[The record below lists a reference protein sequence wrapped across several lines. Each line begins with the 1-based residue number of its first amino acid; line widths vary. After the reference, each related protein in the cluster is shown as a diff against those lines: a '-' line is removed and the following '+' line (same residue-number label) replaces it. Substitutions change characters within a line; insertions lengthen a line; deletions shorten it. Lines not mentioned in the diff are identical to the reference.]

1 MGTAWAGNRMLV
13 SDGLAHPVEGL
24 ADLWRAMAKGAQG
37 MDASALRKR
46 LGFPSG
52 CEEVWK
58 AMAQRSGPVP
68 RATLASLSG
77 MSEEGL
83 SRQLFTLEVQGW
95 IRRLPGRAY
104 LRV

>member
-1 MGTAWAGNRMLV
+1 MGPAWAGNRMSV

-24 ADLWRAMAKGAQG
+24 AELWRTMAKGPQG
-37 MDASALRKR
+37 MDASALRNR
-46 LGFPSG
+46 VGFPSG
-52 CEEVWK
+52 CEEVWH
-58 AMAQRSGPVP
+58 AMAYRSGPVP
-68 RATLASLSG
+68 WATLASLPG
-77 MSEEGL
+77 MSEDGL